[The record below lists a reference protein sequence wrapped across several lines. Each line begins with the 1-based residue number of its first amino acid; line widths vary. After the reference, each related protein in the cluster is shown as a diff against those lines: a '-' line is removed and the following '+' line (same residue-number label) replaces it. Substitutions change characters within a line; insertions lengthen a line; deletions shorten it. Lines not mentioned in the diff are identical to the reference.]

1 MFLKL
6 NKLLCS
12 INYKLLLT
20 IWATLFIPVLY
31 RTLRFFWL
39 GTMPDTWSFS
49 IAANM
54 QWINVLFEV
63 LEEAFILP
71 LFFVIG
77 AIIKNNDET
86 IGNRKIIGK
95 IYMIVAIY
103 LTCIIL
109 FISLAPQMLDWMSNS
124 EPTSSTIGFVRNEFA
139 NRFFVMFTKI
149 GAVVLIL
156 KNEWKILILLLCIE
170 TFMQGMLDTFMIS
183 TYSFSANLGAR
194 GIGYDD
200 TITYGTLSITYSIIM
215 FRLLKVKWVDFLHPI
230 WNSNTRGGVQFV
242 LSGLESFIRNAFFI
256 FYVVK
261 VVAKLENQYNQGDF
275 WVTNSF
281 IWDWL
286 LLPILAI
293 GQYMNRQS
301 ATVDKDKSLL
311 MRFGGVSI
319 IVGITICLW
328 FILIPAYDPFIEYV
342 LNNPN
347 HELISHLA
355 IISLGFYVPFAFN
368 EMIDKAL
375 FGEGRAGFMLV
386 QSIITNVVIY
396 IPIYYSVDSMTI
408 DQIALMFAGAIGTDS
423 LITFIM
429 FFLYE
434 KGKLDLMFKWI
445 DGIKL
450 KITRKHKN
458 ENI

>member
-1 MFLKL
+1 MFLQLKNSL
-6 NKLLCS
+6 KS

-20 IWATLFIPVLY
+20 LWATLFIPVVY
-31 RTLRFFWL
+31 RTVRFFWL
-39 GTMPDTWSFS
+39 GSMPDTWSFS

-71 LFFVIG
+71 LFFVIA
-77 AIIKNNDET
+77 AIKKNKDQDT
-86 IGNRKIIGK
+86 TNRKILGK
-95 IYMIVAIY
+95 IYTIVAIY
-103 LTCIIL
+103 IVCIVM

-124 EPTSSTIGFVRNEFA
+124 VPTSSTIGFVRNEFA

-149 GAVVLIL
+149 GSVVLIL
-156 KNEWKILILLLCIE
+156 NNKWRTLILLLLVE
-170 TFMQGMLDTFMIS
+170 MFMQGMLDTFMIS

-200 TITYGTLSITYSIIM
+200 SITYGTLSIVYIVVM
-215 FRLLKVKWVDFLHPI
+215 FRLLEIKKSELLHPI
-230 WNSNTRGGVQFV
+230 WNSNTKAATQFV
-242 LSGLESFIRNAFFI
+242 LSGLESFVRNAFFI

-261 VVAKLENQYNQGDF
+261 VVAKLDNQYNQGDF

-293 GQYMNRQS
+293 GQYINRDS
-301 ATVDKDKSLL
+301 AITDKKKTLIE
-311 MRFGGVSI
+311 RFGGVSI
-319 IVGITICLW
+319 LILITIILW
-328 FILIPAYDPFIEYV
+328 FAFIPAYDPFIHYV

-355 IISLGFYVPFAFN
+355 IISIGFYIPFAFN

-375 FGEGRAGFMLV
+375 YGEGRAGFMLV
-386 QSIITNVVIY
+386 QSLITNIVIY
-396 IPIYYSVDSMTI
+396 MPIYYLVPHMTI
-408 DQIALMFAGAIGTDS
+408 DGIALMFAGAIATDS

-434 KGKLDLMFKWI
+434 NGKLDTLYNFVDNKKMP
-445 DGIKL
+445 
-450 KITRKHKN
+450 
-458 ENI
+458 